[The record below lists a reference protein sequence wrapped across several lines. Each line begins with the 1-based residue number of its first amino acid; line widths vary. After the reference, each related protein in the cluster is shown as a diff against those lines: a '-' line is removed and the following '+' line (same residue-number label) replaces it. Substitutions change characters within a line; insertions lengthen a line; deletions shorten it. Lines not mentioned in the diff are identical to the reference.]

1 MQHYSGF
8 FWQVTSI
15 GFHGNVVSVW
25 EKLAQEY
32 ENSGQLLVE
41 LGSDQ
46 TSCHNPHSGGYYPVQ
61 LTYSE
66 AQEVFF
72 LFVCPVLNCTRAI
85 DPADDLM
92 ENVGFLLFQMLAKD
106 PGHFKELVG
115 ISLRRQI
122 SAINRLAEAGMFFWD
137 YGNAFLLEARR
148 SGADVSAKDDPTGLK
163 FRYPSYV
170 QDIMGYTP
178 LSYSKSHRGDLVGLD
193 LKLEFFFRTVTSSRW
208 VSAHSAG
215 CALRVSSRICS

>member
-1 MQHYSGF
+1 M
-8 FWQVTSI
+8 
-15 GFHGNVVSVW
+15 
-25 EKLAQEY
+25 
-32 ENSGQLLVE
+32 
-41 LGSDQ
+41 
-46 TSCHNPHSGGYYPVQ
+46 
-61 LTYSE
+61 SE
-66 AQEVFF
+66 
-72 LFVCPVLNCTRAI
+72 
-85 DPADDLM
+85 
-92 ENVGFLLFQMLAKD
+92 FLLFQMLAKD

-122 SAINRLAEAGMFFWD
+122 SAINRLAEAGMFCWD

-178 LSYSKSHRGDLVGLD
+178 LRYSKSHRGDLVGLD
-193 LKLEFFFRTVTSSRW
+193 HKLEFLFQTVTSSRW

-215 CALRVSSRICS
+215 FALRVSSRICS